1 MCSCSRG
8 RWAQPRC
15 RSEWDR
21 GSRRLSG
28 SLDHL
33 NPKSWT
39 GCVDTRKVNVAQ
51 CWTAGLA
58 AAKQMLNE
66 TNLFDPY
73 DDLDFN
79 AIQRK
84 EKDTTMLR
92 PKGVRVGTQLPADA
106 SGGGG

>member
-1 MCSCSRG
+1 M
-8 RWAQPRC
+8 
-15 RSEWDR
+15 
-21 GSRRLSG
+21 
-28 SLDHL
+28 
-33 NPKSWT
+33 
-39 GCVDTRKVNVAQ
+39 AQ

-58 AAKQMLNE
+58 AAKQILKE

-92 PKGVRVGTQLPADA
+92 PKGVRVGTQLPSDA
-106 SGGGG
+106 SGGGGGDDAASGSASGGSGAGGQL